1 MEIPRKVQLTGRNTY
16 IVSLPHEWVG
26 KHSIG
31 KGSIMYTR
39 EEKDGSL
46 VLSLKEARGERKT
59 ISIQISENR
68 HMSMRNI
75 VAAYVGG
82 AGTIVI
88 KGKGVSTFAEE
99 ARKLLSGV
107 EISDEHGEEVSLRV
121 MSMEELDVDKLL
133 KRAFNVTQGMA
144 GLCAEYYRSGTDH
157 ATEIARK
164 EDEADRLYLLIL
176 RSLCIGG
183 YPAYE
188 AVFKAIAA
196 KSMEKASD
204 HLTEVYLSGQGG
216 APNEDF
222 ALLVEKSFA
231 AYSAAYKAF
240 SENMPGLGAFTAAM
254 VAYSLHHKA
263 LEEGLKKEKNLQK
276 VLAVRSLLEKCRKV
290 VKYAEDVMESST
302 DLAFAQMEGM
312 KEL

>member
-1 MEIPRKVQLTGRNTY
+1 MDIPRKIQLTGRSTY
-16 IVSLPHEWVG
+16 IVSLPHEWVV

-31 KGSIMYTR
+31 KGSMVYTK

-46 VLSLKEARGERKT
+46 LLSLKEAKGERKS
-59 ISIQISENR
+59 ISIQITENR

-82 AGTIVI
+82 AGTIII

-99 ARKLLSGV
+99 ARKLLSGA

-121 MSMEELDVDKLL
+121 MAMEDLDVDKLL

-144 GLCAEYYRSGTDH
+144 GLCAEYYRTGTDH
-157 ATEIARK
+157 ATEIERK

-176 RSLCIGG
+176 RSLSIGG
-183 YPAYE
+183 YPADE

-222 ALLVEKSFA
+222 ATLVDKSFA
-231 AYSAAYKAF
+231 AYAAAYKAF
-240 SENMPGLGAFTAAM
+240 AENIPGLGEFTAAM
-254 VAYSLHHKA
+254 VAYSQHHKA

-302 DLAFAQMEGM
+302 DLAFAQMEGNV
-312 KEL
+312 KE

>member
-1 MEIPRKVQLTGRNTY
+1 MDVPRKIQLTGRSTY

-31 KGSIMYTR
+31 KGAMVYTR

-46 VLSLKEARGERKT
+46 VLSLKEAKGERKS
-59 ISIQISENR
+59 ISIQITENR

-107 EISDEHGEEVSLRV
+107 EISDEQGEEISLRV
-121 MSMEELDVDKLL
+121 MAMEDLDVDKLL
-133 KRAFNVTQGMA
+133 KRAYNVTQGMSS
-144 GLCAEYYRSGTDH
+144 LCAEYYRSGADH
-157 ATEIARK
+157 STELSRK

-183 YPAYE
+183 YPADE

-204 HLTEVYLSGQGG
+204 HLTEVYLSGQDA
-216 APNEDF
+216 APNEGF
-222 ALLVEKSFA
+222 AVLVEKSFA
-231 AYSAAYKAF
+231 TYAAAYRAF
-240 SENMPGLGAFTAAM
+240 AENSPGLSDFTAAM
-254 VAYSLHHKA
+254 VAYSQHHKA
-263 LEEGLKKEKNLQK
+263 LEEGLKKEKSPQK
-276 VLAVRSLLEKCRKV
+276 MLAARSLLEKCRKV

-302 DLAFAQMEGM
+302 DLYFVRLE
-312 KEL
+312 